1 MRDVDWVQKM
11 NRSHLTFP
19 IHFHHDF
26 KLFGPQVDF
35 PPLVLMEVLS

>member
-26 KLFGPQVDF
+26 KMFGPQVDF